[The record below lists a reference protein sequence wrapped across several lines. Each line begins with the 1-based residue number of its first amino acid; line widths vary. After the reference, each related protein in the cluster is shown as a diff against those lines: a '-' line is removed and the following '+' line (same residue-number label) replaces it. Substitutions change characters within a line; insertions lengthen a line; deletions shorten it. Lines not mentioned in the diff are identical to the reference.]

1 MNERYEG
8 ARWIAAGIK
17 PVLRTML
24 DDIDRGLER
33 LKSVAGESTC
43 VWSRADD
50 DTDLW
55 EGSCG
60 VAWSLS
66 EGQPSENGMN
76 YCPRCGAKLEQA
88 KDGGA

>member
-1 MNERYEG
+1 MADLTRDPSRPTN
-8 ARWIAAGIK
+8 AGCRDLG
-17 PVLRTML
+17 VV
-24 DDIDRGLER
+24 EA
-33 LKSVAGESTC
+33 VC

>member
-1 MNERYEG
+1 MLRKEKVNAAIRRL
-8 ARWIAAGIK
+8 AR
-17 PVLRTML
+17 
-24 DDIDRGLER
+24 
-33 LKSVAGESTC
+33 TC

-66 EGQPSENGMN
+66 EGPPEENEMN
-76 YCPRCGAKLEQA
+76 YCPRCGARLEQA
-88 KDGGA
+88 KETPDAT